1 MEEKRNMIS
10 CNAVSKTFTT
20 KTTTNHVVDNFN
32 LEVKENEF
40 VVLFGPGQCGKTTV
54 LNLMSGLENPT
65 SGSILVNNKEVK
77 GPDPERGFVYQT
89 LALFPWY
96 TVMQNVEYGLRMK
109 GMKKAERRKKAQY
122 YIDLVGLSGFENSF
136 PNQLSG
142 GMQQRVAGCPVHGRA
157 LRAPGRPNTLPH
169 AG

>member
-65 SGSILVNNKEVK
+65 SGVYWLTTRKSRVLTRKEASFIRRWRFS
-77 GPDPERGFVYQT
+77 RGI
-89 LALFPWY
+89 
-96 TVMQNVEYGLRMK
+96 R
-109 GMKKAERRKKAQY
+109 
-122 YIDLVGLSGFENSF
+122 
-136 PNQLSG
+136 
-142 GMQQRVAGCPVHGRA
+142 
-157 LRAPGRPNTLPH
+157 
-169 AG
+169 